1 MTIRCG
7 ENKRVYSSYESL
19 KSACY
24 CRYQYPV
31 FGVIKKSLKICR
43 NIASDN
49 DFFVCEIVLVELFKH
64 KEKIIKVSD
73 LSEDEIIQ
81 LYQIYLKKIHLY
93 KEELISFENRQQAYQ
108 LCHDIDKNDSAHVAL
123 TLELKGLLWTGDKI
137 LKEGLLQKG
146 FKQFFDY

>member
-1 MTIRCG
+1 MKASKAPVIVDTNILF
-7 ENKRVYSSYESL
+7 SALL
-19 KSACY
+19 KNRSRFAET
-24 CRYQYPV
+24 
-31 FGVIKKSLKICR
+31 LL
-43 NIASDN
+43 ATDN
-49 DFFVCEIVLVELFKH
+49 DFFVCEMVLVELFKH
-64 KEKIIKVSD
+64 KEKIIKVSG

-93 KEELISFENRQQAYQ
+93 KEELISLENRQQAYQ

>member
-1 MTIRCG
+1 MKTSKAPVIVDT
-7 ENKRVYSSYESL
+7 NILFSALL
-19 KSACY
+19 KNRSRFAET
-24 CRYQYPV
+24 
-31 FGVIKKSLKICR
+31 LL
-43 NIASDN
+43 ATDN
-49 DFFVCEIVLVELFKH
+49 DFFVCEMVLVELFKH
-64 KEKIIKVSD
+64 KEKIIKVSG

-93 KEELISFENRQQAYQ
+93 KEDLISLENRQQAYQ

-137 LKEGLLQKG
+137 LKESLLQKG

>member
-1 MTIRCG
+1 M
-7 ENKRVYSSYESL
+7 KSSKIPIIVDTNIL
-19 KSACY
+19 FSALLTN
-24 CRYQYPV
+24 RSK
-31 FGVIKKSLKICR
+31 FAEILL
-43 NIASDN
+43 ATDN
-49 DFFVCEIVLVELFKH
+49 DFFVCEMVLVELFKH
-64 KEKIIKVSD
+64 KEKIIKVSG

-93 KEELISFENRQQAYQ
+93 KEELISLENRQQAYQ
-108 LCHDIDKNDSAHVAL
+108 FCHDIDKNDSAHVAL